1 MVEYD
6 LCYCYG
12 IIVSCD
18 KIQEIEGAMS
28 DEDSD
33 TFVDW
38 WSRSVNAWINDDYF
52 IGIYRSIDN
61 NIYPLSELPVL
72 DNEDNEEMIKFKQ
85 FFDKNNLWKW
95 RKFRYVAGSCF
106 FICGFQCNGDIAD
119 QAVCKGNGAE

>member
-18 KIQEIEGAMS
+18 KIQEMEKAMS

-33 TFVDW
+33 TFADW
-38 WSRSVNAWINDDYF
+38 WSRSVDAWINGDYF
-52 IGIYRSIDN
+52 IGIYS
-61 NIYPLSELPVL
+61 NINGNLIYTLSELPVL

-85 FFDKNNLWKW
+85 FFDKNNLWE
-95 RKFRYVAGSCF
+95 
-106 FICGFQCNGDIAD
+106 FIDWKPELMFINFCY
-119 QAVCKGNGAE
+119 

>member
-1 MVEYD
+1 
-6 LCYCYG
+6 
-12 IIVSCD
+12 
-18 KIQEIEGAMS
+18 MS

-85 FFDKNNLWKW
+85 FFDKNNLWKLIDW
-95 RKFRYVAGSCF
+95 KPELMLINFCS
-106 FICGFQCNGDIAD
+106 
-119 QAVCKGNGAE
+119 